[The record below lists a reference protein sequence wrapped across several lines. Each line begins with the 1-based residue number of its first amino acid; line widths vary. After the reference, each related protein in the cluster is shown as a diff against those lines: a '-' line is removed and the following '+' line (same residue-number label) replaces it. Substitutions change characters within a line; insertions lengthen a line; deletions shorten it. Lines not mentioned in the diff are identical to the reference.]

1 MSRHSFL
8 ANNSMNICRLLLC
21 SVFVGSLIL
30 SGQMA
35 VCQDKDSFGSIDRIE
50 NTIRFATFNISF
62 NRKNLSALRKE
73 LESGKSVEAEKV
85 AEIIQRVRPDVL
97 LLNEFDYDKEGRG
110 IKAFRENFL
119 GKSQNGND
127 PIDYPHVY
135 FAPVNTGVNSA
146 IDFNRN
152 DDTTDA
158 EDAFG
163 FGFFPGQYA
172 MVVLSKHEFNTD
184 LVRTFQN
191 FLWKDMPE
199 NNLPVDP
206 KTKESYYSDEAKE
219 VFRLSSKSHWDLPV
233 KVGGRTI
240 HFLVCH
246 PTPPVFDEAEDRNG
260 CRNFDEIRFFVD
272 YVSGRGGYIYDD
284 KGGKGGLKK
293 GSDFVI
299 AGDMNSDP
307 KDGDSKT
314 GAAEQLLKMPE
325 INSSFT
331 PASTGGAYYA
341 KTQGRANKNHKGD
354 PKFDTGDFN
363 EKIGNVRI
371 DYCLPSKSLSVKNA
385 GVFWPK
391 PDEPGGDLVDASDH
405 RMVWIDIE
413 K

>member
-1 MSRHSFL
+1 MV
-8 ANNSMNICRLLLC
+8 ICRLLC
-21 SVFVGSLIL
+21 CTIFVGSFIL
-30 SGQMA
+30 SGQTVA
-35 VCQDKDSFGSIDRIE
+35 CQESDSFGSVERVE
-50 NTIRFATFNISF
+50 NAVRFATFNISF
-62 NRKNLSALRKE
+62 NRKNLGVLRKE
-73 LESGKSVEAEKV
+73 LESGESPKAEKI

-97 LLNEFDYDKEGRG
+97 LLNEFDYDKKGVG
-110 IKAFRENFL
+110 VKAFQEKFL

-146 IDFNRN
+146 IDLNRN

-172 MVVLSKHEFNTD
+172 MVVLSKHEIDTD
-184 LVRTFQN
+184 SVRTFQK
-191 FLWKDMPE
+191 FLWKDMPD
-199 NNLPVDP
+199 NNWPVDP
-206 KTKESYYSDEAKE
+206 KTKENYYTDEAKE
-219 VFRLSSKSHWDLPV
+219 VFRLSSKSHWDLPI
-233 KVGGRTI
+233 KVNDRTI

-246 PTPPVFDEAEDRNG
+246 PTPPVFDEDEDKNG
-260 CRNFDEIRFFVD
+260 CRNFDEIRLFVD
-272 YVSGRGGYIYDD
+272 YVSGKGDYLYDD
-284 KGGKGGLKK
+284 AGQKGGLEKD
-293 GSDFVI
+293 SHFVI

-307 KDGDSKT
+307 MDGDSKE
-314 GAAEQLLKMPE
+314 GAADQLLKSPS

-331 PASTGGAYYA
+331 PASSGGTHYA
-341 KTQGRANKNHKGD
+341 KSQGGANKNHKGD
-354 PKFDTGDFN
+354 PKFDTGDFS

-371 DYCLPSKSLSVKNA
+371 DYCLPSKSLSIKNA

-391 PDEPGGDLVDASDH
+391 PDEPGGDLVEASDH